1 MPPFYPSGIRL
12 GTPGLTTRG
21 MGEAEMKKI
30 ADWILLVINHLKDY
44 KLPKEPK
51 ERARFIKEY
60 KKEIVNDEVLISV
73 AKKVKELCK
82 KFPIP

>member
-1 MPPFYPSGIRL
+1 M
-12 GTPGLTTRG
+12 LTFSSSFLENNSSENIPLVSNAFETIK
-21 MGEAEMKKI
+21 MEMQT
-30 ADWILLVINHLKDY
+30 DSVGYY
-44 KLPKEPK
+44 KLPKDSK